1 MEAAWI
7 ESHYPTVMHSR
18 IGRLSAASSL
28 LTQIDENKEHGENWL
43 RLDSVA
49 LQVRKVCELIVLG
62 STLAHLQEGTELDP
76 KHWHPKDAFKEL
88 EKFNQYPLPMPL
100 QLYISVDEH
109 GAKQFVPAMKPIPL
123 SALDRVYGQC
133 ANILHVPSAQKV
145 LEEKVVP
152 FEWPKYRSWVDGLLR
167 VTRSHAL
174 LLPTIQSL
182 IVCRWSGVWDEDPE
196 ITMASGIGE
205 AILNAENLADF
216 NLLNA

>member
-1 MEAAWI
+1 MDAASIEA
-7 ESHYPTVMHSR
+7 HYPTVMHSL

-28 LTQIDENKEHGENWL
+28 LTQIDENKEHRENWL

-88 EKFNQYPLPMPL
+88 EKFNQHPLPMPL

-123 SALDRVYGQC
+123 LALNRVYGQC

-145 LEEKVVP
+145 LEEQVVP
-152 FEWPKYRSWVDGLLR
+152 FEWAKYRSWVDDLVR

-174 LLPTIQSL
+174 LLPSIQSL
-182 IVCRWSGVWDEDPE
+182 IVCRWSGVCGEDPE

-205 AILNAENLADF
+205 AVLDAENLADF
-216 NLLNA
+216 DLLSA